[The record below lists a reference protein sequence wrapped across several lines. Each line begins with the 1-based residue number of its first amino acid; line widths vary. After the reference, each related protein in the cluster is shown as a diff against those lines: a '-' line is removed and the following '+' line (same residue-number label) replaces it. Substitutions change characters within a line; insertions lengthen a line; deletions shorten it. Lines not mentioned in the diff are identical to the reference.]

1 MLELLEKYIIEVNEN
16 EFNSYIE
23 SGFEVIASSVKLP
36 SIYEEL
42 EYYFDN
48 IEKTIYAHFEYFEV
62 SVLLLL
68 DDRYY
73 WLTSFE

>member
-1 MLELLEKYIIEVNEN
+1 MLELLEKYIIEVDEH
-16 EFNSYIE
+16 EFNNYIE
-23 SGFEVIASSVKLP
+23 SGYDIIASSVELS

-42 EYYFDN
+42 EYYFEDVD
-48 IEKTIYAHFEYFEV
+48 KAIYEHFEYYEA